1 MRRLGSGAAGAL
13 LLAATF
19 SFPGRLPAANTRAE
33 LLRRLDSD
41 VGRAMSNAS
50 LSEGQIKKLN
60 QARGAI
66 SESAS
71 RRKANDRYERNLLQS
86 AIKDVQSAFKSK
98 KTFRAEDR
106 KAVLDDLEQVGKA
119 GILAEPRAKQ
129 GGRGPM
135 SPRPFPNPRTRY
147 PRRLLLSG
155 APSV

>member
-19 SFPGRLPAANTRAE
+19 SFPGLLSAASTRTD
-33 LLRRLDSD
+33 LLRRLEGD

-60 QARGAI
+60 QARGII

-71 RRKANDRYERNLLQS
+71 RRKASDRYERNLLQS

>member
-1 MRRLGSGAAGAL
+1 MRRLGSGAGGAL
-13 LLAATF
+13 LLAAAV
-19 SFPGRLPAANTRAE
+19 FPGLLSAASTRAE
-33 LLRRLDSD
+33 LLRRLESD

-60 QARGAI
+60 QARGSI

-71 RRKANDRYERNLLQS
+71 RRRANDRYERSLLQS
-86 AIKDVQSAFKSK
+86 AVKDVQSAFKNK

-106 KAVLDDLEQVGKA
+106 KAVLDDLEQVRKA

-129 GGRGPM
+129 GGRGSM

-155 APSV
+155 APSVW